1 MLYFSLHSFRLWAS
15 TRFLFFW
22 GEFLKHPDALRDSQ
36 YPAIKTMYETATKSV
51 RNTENGSGGSNGGKT
66 DGQSGK
72 GEKVK
77 KSNKKVGKK

>member
-1 MLYFSLHSFRLWAS
+1 MLYSFRLWAS

-51 RNTENGSGGSNGGKT
+51 INTKSGTGGSKGSKG
-66 DGQSGK
+66 DGQSAK

-77 KSNKKVGKK
+77 KSTKKAGKK